1 MLPVPSSPYIARFKR
16 GSVIFCHTVASLQK
30 ISIDIIIYVRQLS
43 AASYTF
49 LSKLQILSWVQN
61 KLSGKQ
67 EKKRFDVGS
76 CSSRR
81 TSIPDDRKE
90 EFSDW
95 PQSLLAIGTLGNT
108 DLSEEAQRPNSS
120 EDSHSSKELDFS
132 LEEVIKLQKELTKL
146 LSRKPKSSVDGS
158 ETGGER
164 ANLPLNRF
172 LNCPSSL
179 EVDRRDCAKFSD
191 DQESGENNGDLS
203 PDSRIIL
210 SKAKDILADKRN
222 AIKQK
227 SLSFLL
233 KKMFVCSSGFT
244 PAPSLRDQL
253 SETKMEKL
261 VRILLQKKI
270 HPQSSAAIFA
280 KKYLETKSVGKLEYK
295 DKAQEKE
302 EDGSK
307 WVKTDSDFIVLE
319 I

>member
-1 MLPVPSSPYIARFKR
+1 MR
-16 GSVIFCHTVASLQK
+16 
-30 ISIDIIIYVRQLS
+30 
-43 AASYTF
+43 
-49 LSKLQILSWVQN
+49 ILSWVQN